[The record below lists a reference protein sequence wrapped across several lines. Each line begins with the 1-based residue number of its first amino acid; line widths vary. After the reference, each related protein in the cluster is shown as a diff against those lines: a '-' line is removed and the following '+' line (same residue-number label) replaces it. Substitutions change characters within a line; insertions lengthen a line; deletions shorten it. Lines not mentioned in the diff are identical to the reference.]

1 MRLRGHLCIE
11 IHDVRKD
18 DISKIVLQFE
28 NKVFFIHKN
37 VIKFLG
43 KVPKIC
49 LAGIGKVDFKK
60 RACYDT
66 EKPISLI
73 CEVRGSIFFDK
84 SAEKCFR
91 IVENWRVSAFC

>member
-43 KVPKIC
+43 KVPKI
-49 LAGIGKVDFKK
+49 
-60 RACYDT
+60 
-66 EKPISLI
+66 
-73 CEVRGSIFFDK
+73 
-84 SAEKCFR
+84 
-91 IVENWRVSAFC
+91 